1 MIDEKP
7 QVSNFFVLLTK
18 KEGWIL
24 ELKNTY
30 LNESEVPV
38 IRMWRGLCTS
48 NEYLCQFQND
58 LDSNME

>member
-7 QVSNFFVLLTK
+7 HVSNFFLLLTK
-18 KEGWIL
+18 KEGWIV

-38 IRMWRGLCTS
+38 IRTWRGLCTS
-48 NEYLCQFQND
+48 NEYLSQFQND